1 MLVWKDGVPTF
12 EPYQREP
19 PAAQDTGLPPE
30 PAPATPTSVEKTE
43 LLVHG
48 AGKSECNG
56 RYRRNG
62 EATQGTPIFVQVVS
76 HTYASKTSLVLVT
89 VAAHHPVCD
98 R

>member
-1 MLVWKDGVPTF
+1 MLVKDGVPTF
-12 EPYQREP
+12 EPCERGP
-19 PAAQDTGLPPE
+19 PAAQDTSFPPE

-76 HTYASKTSLVLVT
+76 HMRFACPRHCCRASSCLS
-89 VAAHHPVCD
+89 
-98 R
+98 